1 MRRTVALIVMM
12 CAILGSLSVRGQ
24 AASEADEKLAVRK
37 YNLAGMYLANASA
50 NAAFKNKAR
59 SILEEVVT
67 KWPDTKTADKARE
80 KLKELGFK
88 VPESS
93 KPPAATPPA
102 AGNPGGIEPRAK
114 PTTPVKPSARPKPVT
129 VERTSRP
136 VTPRPKP
143 RRRPGIKKMVFAAP
157 FENATGK
164 DQYDPTAAGM
174 GDLVVVLLAQQEGIA
189 AVERQQL
196 MALTGEQARTLL
208 GLTGTE
214 YAVKAGKLL
223 WADTV
228 LTGRVFLVKDKL
240 AVSVKAIDI
249 ATERIIASDQISCRP
264 TDLMEASLQVAIK
277 LGKQMKL
284 PLPKIDLDM
293 IEKSPIASLH
303 FSKGLSNFY
312 AGNMDAAIM
321 QFMQTLDLDPDF
333 IEAHDWSGL
342 SYFRLGEYSHAVIEW
357 TKYLKRAPDSKHTVE
372 VRAMLAEAKAKEK
385 ITGVKRIGPP
395 AKKDDD

>member
-1 MRRTVALIVMM
+1 MRRTIILIAVM
-12 CAILGSLSVRGQ
+12 AAVLASLPVLSQ
-24 AASEADEKLAVRK
+24 AASAADEKLAAKK
-37 YNLAGMYLANASA
+37 YSMAEMYLANAAA

-59 SILEEVVT
+59 SLLEEVVT
-67 KWPDTKTADKARE
+67 KWPDTKVADKARA

-88 VPESS
+88 VPKPS
-93 KPPAATPPA
+93 KPPAVTPPVT
-102 AGNPGGIEPRAK
+102 GKPGGAGPK
-114 PTTPVKPSARPKPVT
+114 PKPVT
-129 VERTSRP
+129 VERALRP

-143 RRRPGIKKMVFAAP
+143 RRKSGIKKMVFAAP

-174 GDLVVVLLAQQEGIA
+174 GDLVVVLLAEQEGIA
-189 AVERQQL
+189 AVERQHL
-196 MALTGEQARTLL
+196 MALTAEQGRTLL

-214 YAVKAGKLL
+214 YAVKAGKML

-228 LTGRVFLVKDKL
+228 LTGRVFLIKGKL
-240 AVSVKAIDI
+240 TVSVKAIDI
-249 ATERIIASDQISCRP
+249 ATEQVIASDQISCRP
-264 TDLMEASLQVAIK
+264 TDLMESSLQVAIK

-333 IEAHDWSGL
+333 IEAHDWSAM
-342 SYFRLGEYSHAVIEW
+342 SYFRLREYSHAVIEW
-357 TKYLKRAPDSKHTVE
+357 TKYLKRASEGKHTE
-372 VRAMLAEAKAKEK
+372 DVRGMLAEAKQYEK
-385 ITGVKRIGPP
+385 VSGVKRIGPST
-395 AKKDDD
+395 KKGGK